1 MSAVVRCKM
10 FLCVV
15 DITVLLALSVYQL
28 VVGDS
33 LPVTSDSVPVLG
45 QLNITA
51 FRHVFFRAM
60 LSVTITDCDQIQIDL
75 NSLKVIS
82 RPNSLRLVLWLTLT
96 WAIWCNGY
104 TFKIRVE

>member
-1 MSAVVRCKM
+1 M

-45 QLNITA
+45 QFNITT
-51 FRHVFFRAM
+51 FRHVFFM
-60 LSVTITDCDQIQIDL
+60 
-75 NSLKVIS
+75 
-82 RPNSLRLVLWLTLT
+82 
-96 WAIWCNGY
+96 
-104 TFKIRVE
+104 